1 MGRVMTIT
9 AYEDITQDVLDASLI
24 GHTTPDGFVHDIT
37 DVRRSI
43 TAPDEG
49 ILEFADADAIPESI
63 MPTTIYTEDQIL
75 AEIKSDLSHW
85 QPEAE

>member
-9 AYEDITQDVLDASLI
+9 PYEDITQDVLDASLI
-24 GHTTPDGFVHDIT
+24 GHTTPDGFVHDIA

-49 ILEFADADAIPESI
+49 ILEFCSADSVPESI
-63 MPTTIYTEDQIL
+63 MPTTIYTPEQMSNEISGNRSHWEDQI
-75 AEIKSDLSHW
+75 
-85 QPEAE
+85 

>member
-9 AYEDITQDVLDASLI
+9 AYDKITQEVLDASLI
-24 GHTTPDGFVHDIT
+24 GHTTPDGFVHDIA

-49 ILEFADADAIPESI
+49 ILEFPDADSIPESI
-63 MPTTIYTEDQIL
+63 MPTTIYTEKQML
-75 AEIKSDLSHW
+75 AEINSNLSHW
-85 QPEAE
+85 QGEV

>member
-9 AYEDITQDVLDASLI
+9 AYEDITQYVLDVSLI
-24 GHTTPDGFVHDIT
+24 GHTTPEGFVHDIA

-49 ILEFADADAIPESI
+49 ILEFADADSIPESI
-63 MPTTIYTEDQIL
+63 MPTTIYTQEQMSN
-75 AEIKSDLSHW
+75 EISGNRSHW
-85 QPEAE
+85 EEPI

>member
-9 AYEDITQDVLDASLI
+9 PYEDITQDVLDASLI
-24 GHTTPDGFVHDIT
+24 GHTTPDGFVHDIA

-49 ILEFADADAIPESI
+49 ILEFADADSVPESI
-63 MPTTIYTEDQIL
+63 LPTTIYTQEQMVE
-75 AEIKSDLSHW
+75 EISENLSHW
-85 QPEAE
+85 EDNV